1 MTGLRTPLEREE
13 LEFLYRM
20 DELCDRSTELEEL
33 VGVALGELCSRL
45 GLRGAACVLR
55 EPASGEPVVRGVVG
69 EVGLGEKELLKA
81 AGRCGR
87 RRRLF
92 RLGGLW
98 VQPVVMGRRS
108 LGALLLRGRLGRS
121 GRRLLAALESQLD
134 NALAAALTL
143 RDLRLR
149 NLELETI
156 YRIDRIRDTSETL
169 DEMLERILVE
179 MVEVLGAEMGAIFLY
194 NEHLRELELKTLDE
208 TGRGALGEEALA
220 ALRSAAEEAI
230 DATRALVV
238 PAADCPPLREILCEP
253 LFLNRSLIGVFCVI
267 NKQEG
272 GSFDAEDRRLLHAIV
287 SQSDTAI
294 FENVRRA
301 LIKRIFK
308 RYLSPEVVEQLL
320 KDPYRPYLE
329 GEKRRATL
337 LFADIRGYSSATDGM
352 DPRDVVGFLNRF
364 LSGMAEIVLAER
376 GTLDKFIGDEVV
388 AIFGAPY
395 AYRTHALSAAR
406 AALAMQERMVELNR
420 ESAAAGFPALQI
432 GIGINTGEV
441 VVGNIGGE
449 TYQDYTAVGAE
460 MNLASRL
467 CDQAPGGEIWISE
480 ATRRA
485 LGRRARLEPLGEILV
500 KGRREPVA
508 VYRLLGLRERRAGP
522 APGRGTA
529 TARHKA
535 TKQERRSP

>member
-1 MTGLRTPLEREE
+1 MTGTTTPLEREE

-33 VGVALGELCSRL
+33 VTVALGELCSRL
-45 GLRGAACVLR
+45 ALAGAACVLR
-55 EPASGEPVVRGVVG
+55 EPASGEPVLRGVVG
-69 EVGLGEKELLKA
+69 EVGLDEEELLEA

-98 VQPVVMGRRS
+98 VQPVVMGRRP
-108 LGALLLRGRLGRS
+108 LGALLLRGRLDRS

-134 NALAAALTL
+134 NALVAALTL

-149 NLELETI
+149 NLELQTI

-179 MVEVLGAEMGAIFLY
+179 LVEVLGAEMGVIFLY
-194 NEHLRELELKTLDE
+194 DEHLKELELKMLDE
-208 TGRGALGEEALA
+208 TGREVLGERALA
-220 ALRSAAEEAI
+220 AVRTAAQETI
-230 DATRALVV
+230 DAARALVV
-238 PAADCPPLREILCEP
+238 PVADCPPLREILCEP
-253 LFLNRSLIGVFCVI
+253 LFLNRSLIGVFGVL
-267 NKQEG
+267 NK
-272 GSFDAEDRRLLHAIV
+272 GSGRPFDAEDRRLLHAIV

-308 RYLSPEVVEQLL
+308 RYLSPDVVEQLL

-337 LFADIRGYSSATDGM
+337 LFADIRGYSSATDRM
-352 DPRDVVGFLNRF
+352 DPREVVGFLNRF
-364 LSGMAEIVLAER
+364 LSGMAEIVLAHR

-395 AYRTHALSAAR
+395 AYRTHARSAAR
-406 AALAMQERMVELNR
+406 AALAMQERMAQLNQAP
-420 ESAAAGFPALQI
+420 SAAGFPALQI

-449 TYQDYTAVGAE
+449 AYQDYTAIGAE

-467 CDQAPGGEIWISE
+467 CDQAGGGEIWISE

-485 LGRRARLEPLGEILV
+485 LGRRARLQPLGEILL
-500 KGRREPVA
+500 KGRQDPVA
-508 VYRLLGLRERRAGP
+508 VYRLLGLRSRSGP
-522 APGRGTA
+522 
-529 TARHKA
+529 
-535 TKQERRSP
+535 E